1 MNGNPGEPP
10 AESAENAGNRGVW
23 MSPTEFG
30 QLQASLHEAQETL
43 NAIRNGEVDAVVV
56 TGSQGNK
63 IYSLSGA
70 EHPYRI
76 YVEQMQEGAV
86 TVTPEGLILYCN
98 QRFAEMLGEPLD
110 QVISS
115 QLIPR
120 LDAQSWAAISTVLD
134 DHEGAAKHESFLQ
147 CATGEELPVHF
158 TASLLPLMDQTV
170 ICLVVTDLSLQ
181 KSGEVLRL
189 AKEVA
194 ERSSAAKDS
203 FLAALSHELRTPLTP
218 ALMGIATLQQE
229 RGLPDGVLTHLSMIR
244 RNIELEI
251 RLIDDLL
258 DLTRIAHGK
267 FELQDAELDIDSVLD
282 RVLEIC
288 HSTWEAKNLKLTV
301 RRLAAESRTV
311 GDVVRLQQVL
321 WNVIRNAVKFTPSGG
336 SIQITT
342 ENPAPGAFRISVR
355 DSGIGFNAAE
365 EPQLFQPFEQVGR
378 EITRL
383 FGGLGLGLSI
393 SRSIVSA
400 HGGRIWGESPG
411 PNKGATFHVEIPLR
425 RGVQPVRSA
434 DAAEVETAMRR
445 GLNILLVEDHD
456 DTRHL
461 LQMILRQKG
470 HTVEAAGTGH
480 AALALAES
488 AGFHLVISDLGLPDI
503 SGAEL
508 MSQLRTR
515 YPKLRGV
522 AVSGYGMEEDVRR
535 SKESG
540 FDHHLTKPVDPARLD
555 RLIGELA
562 REML

>member
-1 MNGNPGEPP
+1 MNGDPGEQ
-10 AESAENAGNRGVW
+10 EGGSLEQEGRGVW
-23 MSPTEFG
+23 MSPAELE
-30 QLQASLHEAQETL
+30 QLQASLHEAQQTL
-43 NAIRNGEVDAVVV
+43 SAIRNGEVDAVVV
-56 TGSQGNK
+56 TGNKGSQ

-70 EHPYRI
+70 DHPYRV
-76 YVEQMQEGAV
+76 YVEQMQEGAA

-98 QRFAEMLGEPLD
+98 RRFAEMLGEPLD

-120 LDAQSWAAISTVLD
+120 LDTQSWTAISAALD
-134 DHEGAAKHESFLQ
+134 DHDGAAKHESFLRS
-147 CATGEELPVHF
+147 AGGEELPVHF
-158 TASLLPLMDQTV
+158 TASPLPLMDHTV
-170 ICLVVTDLSLQ
+170 ICLVVTDLSVQ

-194 ERSSAAKDS
+194 ERASAAKDS

-218 ALMGIATLQQE
+218 ALMGVATLQQE
-229 RGLPDGVLTHLSMIR
+229 QGLPAGVLTHLSMIR

-267 FELQDAELDIDSVLD
+267 FELQDAELNIDSVLD

-301 RRLAAESRTV
+301 QRSARDSRTV

-321 WNVIRNAVKFTPSGG
+321 WNVIRNAVKFTPAGG

-342 ENPAPGAFRISVR
+342 KNPAPGIYRISVR

-411 PNKGATFHVEIPLR
+411 ANKGATFHVEIPLR
-425 RGVQPVRSA
+425 KSSQPAESDDALEAEPGV
-434 DAAEVETAMRR
+434 RR
-445 GLNILLVEDHD
+445 GLKILLVEDHD
-456 DTRHL
+456 DTRLL
-461 LQMILRQKG
+461 LQMILQQKG
-470 HTVEAAGTGH
+470 HTVEAASTGD
-480 AALALAES
+480 AALALVENGS
-488 AGFHLVISDLGLPDI
+488 FHLVISDLGLPDI
-503 SGAEL
+503 SGAAL
-508 MSQLRTR
+508 MSRLRSR
-515 YPKLRGV
+515 YPGLRGV

-562 REML
+562 QEIL

>member
-1 MNGNPGEPP
+1 MNGEPG
-10 AESAENAGNRGVW
+10 AEQGGSAEQEARGVW
-23 MSPTEFG
+23 MSPTELEH
-30 QLQASLHEAQETL
+30 LQASLHEAQQTL

-56 TGSQGNK
+56 TGNKGSQ

-70 EHPYRI
+70 DHPYRV
-76 YVEQMQEGAV
+76 YVEQMQEGAA

-98 QRFAEMLGEPLD
+98 RRFAEMLGEPLD

-115 QLIPR
+115 PLIPR
-120 LDAQSWAAISTVLD
+120 LDPASWAAISAVLES
-134 DHEGAAKHESFLQ
+134 HEGAVKHESFLHS
-147 CATGEELPVHF
+147 ATGEELPVHF
-158 TASLLPLMDQTV
+158 TASPLPLMDHTV

-194 ERSSAAKDS
+194 ERASAAKDS

-229 RGLPDGVLTHLSMIR
+229 QGLSAGVLTHLSMIR

-301 RRLAAESRTV
+301 RRLAADSRTV

-342 ENPAPGAFRISVR
+342 ENPSAGTYRISVR
-355 DSGIGFNAAE
+355 DSGIGFNATE

-393 SRSIVSA
+393 SRSIISA
-400 HGGRIWGESPG
+400 HSGRIWGESPG
-411 PNKGATFHVEIPLR
+411 PNRGATFHVEIPLR
-425 RGVQPVRSA
+425 RGAQPAESSDPDEAETGVRQS
-434 DAAEVETAMRR
+434 
-445 GLNILLVEDHD
+445 LNILLVEDHD
-456 DTRHL
+456 DTRQL

-470 HTVEAAGTGH
+470 HAVHAAATGED
-480 AALALAES
+480 ALALAEKEP
-488 AGFHLVISDLGLPDI
+488 FHLVISDLGLPDI
-503 SGAEL
+503 SGAAL
-508 MSQLRTR
+508 MSQLRSR

-555 RLIGELA
+555 RLIGEFAQDIL
-562 REML
+562 

>member
-1 MNGNPGEPP
+1 
-10 AESAENAGNRGVW
+10 
-23 MSPTEFG
+23 
-30 QLQASLHEAQETL
+30 
-43 NAIRNGEVDAVVV
+43 
-56 TGSQGNK
+56 
-63 IYSLSGA
+63 
-70 EHPYRI
+70 
-76 YVEQMQEGAV
+76 
-86 TVTPEGLILYCN
+86 
-98 QRFAEMLGEPLD
+98 
-110 QVISS
+110 
-115 QLIPR
+115 
-120 LDAQSWAAISTVLD
+120 
-134 DHEGAAKHESFLQ
+134 
-147 CATGEELPVHF
+147 
-158 TASLLPLMDQTV
+158 
-170 ICLVVTDLSLQ
+170 
-181 KSGEVLRL
+181 
-189 AKEVA
+189 
-194 ERSSAAKDS
+194 
-203 FLAALSHELRTPLTP
+203 
-218 ALMGIATLQQE
+218 
-229 RGLPDGVLTHLSMIR
+229 
-244 RNIELEI
+244 
-251 RLIDDLL
+251 
-258 DLTRIAHGK
+258 
-267 FELQDAELDIDSVLD
+267 
-282 RVLEIC
+282 VLEIC
-288 HSTWEAKNLKLTV
+288 RSTWEAKNLKLTV
-301 RRLAAESRTV
+301 QRSAGDTRTI

-321 WNVIRNAVKFTPSGG
+321 WNVIRNAVKFTPAGG

-342 ENPAPGAFRISVR
+342 ENPASGAYRISVS

-508 MSQLRTR
+508 MSQLRSR

>member
-1 MNGNPGEPP
+1 MDEPS
-10 AESAENAGNRGVW
+10 ELEH
-23 MSPTEFG
+23 
-30 QLQASLHEAQETL
+30 LQASLHEAQQTL
-43 NAIRNGEVDAVVV
+43 NAIRDGEVDAVVV
-56 TGSQGNK
+56 TGNKGSQ

-70 EHPYRI
+70 DHPYRV
-76 YVEQMQEGAV
+76 YVEQMQEGAA

-98 QRFAEMLGEPLD
+98 RRFAEMLGEPLD

-120 LDAQSWAAISTVLD
+120 LDPESWVAISSVLNEPD
-134 DHEGAAKHESFLQ
+134 GAVKHESFLLG
-147 CATGEELPVHF
+147 AGGEELPVHF
-158 TASLLPLMDQTV
+158 TASPLPLLDHTV

-194 ERSSAAKDS
+194 ERASAAKDS

-229 RGLPDGVLTHLSMIR
+229 QGLSSGVLTHLSMIR

-301 RRLAAESRTV
+301 QKAARDTSTV

-321 WNVIRNAVKFTPSGG
+321 WNVIRNAVKFTPAGG
-336 SIQITT
+336 SILITT
-342 ENPAPGAFRISVR
+342 ANPGPGTYRISVR
-355 DSGIGFNAAE
+355 DSGIGFNTAE

-425 RGVQPVRSA
+425 KGPQPAESVDATESA
-434 DAAEVETAMRR
+434 PGARQA
-445 GLNILLVEDHD
+445 LNILLVEDHD
-456 DTRHL
+456 DTRLL

-470 HTVEAAGTGH
+470 HLVEAAATGDD
-480 AALALAES
+480 ALALAEKEN
-488 AGFHLVISDLGLPDI
+488 FHLVISDLGLPDI
-503 SGAEL
+503 SGAAL
-508 MSQLRTR
+508 MSQLRSR

-562 REML
+562 QEML